1 MYGSFSHG
9 NTASQQLAVF
19 FSPGKA
25 FGHFF
30 VEPLIHVASV
40 LGGLL
45 SQEVIKVPGWRLAR
59 GSLVGWHIL
68 VGWTKNRGM
77 GILLKTPKMDGL

>member
-1 MYGSFSHG
+1 MCECERR
-9 NTASQQLAVF
+9 NLPEV
-19 FSPGKA
+19 

-45 SQEVIKVPGWRLAR
+45 SQEVIKA
-59 GSLVGWHIL
+59 
-68 VGWTKNRGM
+68 M
-77 GILLKTPKMDGL
+77 GCYDAVLNPTDG

>member
-1 MYGSFSHG
+1 M
-9 NTASQQLAVF
+9 ALADDHMTHAPI
-19 FSPGKA
+19 PGGLRGARSGVLRREA

-45 SQEVIKVPGWRLAR
+45 SQEVIKAVLGGQTLQLGTGRDRTWFHWLA
-59 GSLVGWHIL
+59 
-68 VGWTKNRGM
+68 
-77 GILLKTPKMDGL
+77 

>member
-1 MYGSFSHG
+1 MSGPKPYYIRLPRSRKRS
-9 NTASQQLAVF
+9 NVTLPRL
-19 FSPGKA
+19 SPNLPEV

-45 SQEVIKVPGWRLAR
+45 SQEVIKA
-59 GSLVGWHIL
+59 
-68 VGWTKNRGM
+68 M
-77 GILLKTPKMDGL
+77 GCYDAVLNPTDG

>member
-1 MYGSFSHG
+1 MILQ
-9 NTASQQLAVF
+9 NMANILQVF
-19 FSPGKA
+19 LTHATVLKA

-45 SQEVIKVPGWRLAR
+45 SQEVIKVLGGR
-59 GSLVGWHIL
+59 HISD
-68 VGWTKNRGM
+68 VSIVCCAWG
-77 GILLKTPKMDGL
+77 

>member
-1 MYGSFSHG
+1 MKRKAPHDFAKYGQYLAGLFDTCDSF
-9 NTASQQLAVF
+9 Q
-19 FSPGKA
+19 A

-45 SQEVIKVPGWRLAR
+45 SQEVIKVLGGR
-59 GSLVGWHIL
+59 HISDISI
-68 VGWTKNRGM
+68 VCCAWG
-77 GILLKTPKMDGL
+77 

>member
-1 MYGSFSHG
+1 MKRKAPHDFAKYG
-9 NTASQQLAVF
+9 QDLAVF
-19 FSPGKA
+19 FDTCDNFQA

-45 SQEVIKVPGWRLAR
+45 SQEVIKVLGGR
-59 GSLVGWHIL
+59 HISD
-68 VGWTKNRGM
+68 VSIVCCAWG
-77 GILLKTPKMDGL
+77 